1 MALDALEKENGIDKE
16 IMFAAIEKSLMDEYK
31 AEFDKADNG
40 RVELD
45 RRTGDFHIY
54 SDRTVVEEVIVPE
67 NRENKKE
74 KYVSGT
80 DIALEDARKIKPDCQ
95 LGDVITVEVKSE
107 EFSRKAAKNAKN
119 TIVQTIREQEKN
131 ALYNEYH
138 SKEKELITGIV
149 QRVADN
155 GDLTIDLGRLQTVLK
170 ADDKFK
176 DKKFAPGDRI
186 KLYVV
191 DVINREKGGPVV
203 RVSRKS
209 QELVKKLFEEEVTEI
224 KDGVVEIMGIAREA
238 GSRTKMAVRANV
250 ANVDPVGAC
259 VGINGA
265 RVKAIVNEL
274 GNEQIDIIEWDS
286 NSAQLIVNALSPAKV
301 VSAVADDEEKK
312 AKIVVSEQQLSLAI
326 GKQGQNVRLAAKL
339 TGYGIDIKSE
349 AEPEEHTEEENL
361 EEEYVEP
368 SEKALFSITTI
379 RIRSA
384 IRPNRDNTLCITFGQ
399 RPSSRNSGKTDGYFR
414 ICLEKGL
421 TAGRPAFHHH
431 LLRRHQ
437 LPVRSDSYHKRDFG
451 HTRTSDPFF
460 FVSRTKGGHQRFA
473 YTPEPALERV

>member
-1 MALDALEKENGIDKE
+1 MNKELILAIEALEKENGIDKE
-16 IMFAAIEKSLMDEYK
+16 IMFDAIEKSLMDEYK

-40 RVELD
+40 REVLE
-45 RRTGDFHIY
+45 RKTGDFHIY
-54 SDRTVVEEVIVPE
+54 SDRTVVEEVEVPE
-67 NRENKKE
+67 FLDTKKG

-80 DIALEDARKIKPDCQ
+80 EIALADARKIKPACQ
-95 LGDVITVEVKSE
+95 LGDVITIEVKSE

-131 ALYNEYH
+131 ALYNELH
-138 SKEKELITGIV
+138 AKEKEIVTGVV
-149 QRVADN
+149 QRINDN
-155 GDLTIDLGRLQTVLK
+155 GDMTIDIGRTQAVLK
-170 ADDKFK
+170 ADDNFK
-176 DKKFAPGDRI
+176 DKQFKCGDRI
-186 KLYVV
+186 KVYVASV
-191 DVINREKGGPVV
+191 SNRERSGLSVKI
-203 RVSRKS
+203 SRKS

-368 SEKALFSITTI
+368 SEISL
-379 RIRSA
+379 
-384 IRPNRDNTLCITFGQ
+384 D
-399 RPSSRNSGKTDGYFR
+399 
-414 ICLEKGL
+414 E
-421 TAGRPAFHHH
+421 
-431 LLRRHQ
+431 
-437 LPVRSDSYHKRDFG
+437 
-451 HTRTSDPFF
+451 
-460 FVSRTKGGHQRFA
+460 
-473 YTPEPALERV
+473 E